1 MTHELIRVIEP
12 PVFGVRM
19 WVCRC
24 GCRFTSEADHDW
36 HVRTS

>member
-1 MTHELIRVIEP
+1 MTHELIRVTEP

-24 GCRFTSEADHDW
+24 GCRFYAEADLNW